1 MNCTITEPEGGS
13 ISLCGGAPIG
23 ITLDEISRGFYTAD
37 FLDGGPPAAILVN
50 IVPEES
56 QALTSGGTV
65 IFTLNF
71 EKKRD
76 ASIEFITWT
85 IDGVPIE
92 QWEGAWQYT
101 EGSYYVSIE
110 ELGNVI
116 DVHYEERVDGCE
128 GAVVTVNETSDFQIH
143 WLDAIGEYMYPEL
156 HVANNWC
163 AVVKEPEPEKLFQRT
178 SCNGEFVEQGVYF
191 DWPKPGICENVTL
204 DVETSWLLEQPID
217 YLKTITWLHIG
228 ECGPQASCC
237 TLFEF
242 LVDAASGSGY
252 IFEMVSCSEVELT
265 DDVDVNPDNN
275 YAYSPP
281 LILYYEPSA

>member
-1 MNCTITEPEGGS
+1 MRKRFLAICSILVVLIAVLIPSCESKEEGGTIIVKATLCGVPWEGVVNCTITEPEGGS

-156 HVANNWC
+156 HVANN
-163 AVVKEPEPEKLFQRT
+163 
-178 SCNGEFVEQGVYF
+178 
-191 DWPKPGICENVTL
+191 
-204 DVETSWLLEQPID
+204 
-217 YLKTITWLHIG
+217 
-228 ECGPQASCC
+228 
-237 TLFEF
+237 
-242 LVDAASGSGY
+242 
-252 IFEMVSCSEVELT
+252 
-265 DDVDVNPDNN
+265 
-275 YAYSPP
+275 
-281 LILYYEPSA
+281 